1 MGTPTTVRGDVV
13 VEGNAYIKGSV
24 INPEYNLLIQKI
36 SDLETRL
43 TETEDK
49 LAALAALK
57 SS

>member
-13 VEGNAYIKGSV
+13 VEGNAHIKGSV

-36 SDLETRL
+36 SNLETRL
-43 TETEDK
+43 IETEDK